1 MSEFVGWAFICAAAG
16 IGVGVLLVQWR
27 RGGAWRYFAFA
38 LAAFA
43 LAAFTYVTS
52 WLGLDA
58 PMWAKIIF
66 TTSLQFVGSFLVIG
80 IVIWI
85 GVGVRNQARHQ

>member
-16 IGVGVLLVQWR
+16 FGVGALLAQWH
-27 RGGAWRYFAFA
+27 RGGVWRYFAFV

-43 LAAFTYVTS
+43 LAAFAYVTI
-52 WLGLDA
+52 WFGLDA

-85 GVGVRNQARHQ
+85 GAGVWNQARQQ